1 MRQLSRTL
9 SLPALACAVA
19 GTAMFAASAVP
30 AAEVIR
36 IAHIDPLS
44 GPFGNVGESLGKHLQ
59 AVVDDINAR
68 GGVYGGATLEL
79 INLDNKSSPQ
89 DSVLVLQQAIDQG
102 IRYITQANGSNIAH
116 ALTDAVA
123 KHNARNPDQP
133 VLYLNF
139 GAIDPALTN
148 EKCNFWHF
156 RFDANVDMK
165 LEAVTNTMAQDR
177 KIQKVY
183 LINQDYAFGQS
194 VSRVGKAM
202 LAQKRPDVQIVG
214 DDLHPVG
221 KVKDFSPY
229 IAKIKA
235 SGADTVLTGNWG
247 NDLSLLVKAGKDAGL
262 TANYFA
268 LYAYVVGSPTAIGE
282 SGVGHVRTLSTWQ
295 PNVPNNKLEKFA
307 ADYKKKYKEDMW
319 FNNAKTELDMLVKA
333 MNAAQSTDPVK
344 VARTLEGM
352 KMQGDTGELWMRA
365 DDHQLMQP
373 IFISTFSKAGKDVK
387 HDVEGLGLGWRS
399 DARIEGK
406 DTVMPTSC
414 KMERP

>member
-1 MRQLSRTL
+1 MRNPTRICL
-9 SLPALACAVA
+9 SLAAACIFSGSAALGAD
-19 GTAMFAASAVP
+19 
-30 AAEVIR
+30 VIR
-36 IAHIDPLS
+36 IAHIDPQS
-44 GPFGNVGESLGKHLQ
+44 GPFGNVGQSLGRHLQ
-59 AVVDDINAR
+59 AVVDEINAK
-68 GGVYGGATLEL
+68 GGVVGGAKLEL

-89 DSVLVLQQAIDQG
+89 DSVLVLQKAIDDG
-102 IRYITQANGSNIAH
+102 IRYVTQANGSNIAH

-123 KHNARNPDQP
+123 KYNARNPDNP

-165 LEAVTNTMAQDR
+165 LEAFSNYMAQQ
-177 KIQKVY
+177 KGMQKVY

-194 VSRVGKAM
+194 VSRVGKEM
-202 LAQKRPDVQIVG
+202 LAKKRPDVQIVG

-262 TANYFA
+262 TVNYYA
-268 LYAYVVGSPTAIGE
+268 LYAYIVGSPTAIGE
-282 SGVGHVRTLSTWQ
+282 SGANHVRTLSAWHANA
-295 PNVPNNKLEKFA
+295 PNTKLEGFA
-307 ADYKKKYKEDMW
+307 NEYKKKYHEDMW

-333 MNAAQSTDPVK
+333 MSAAQSTEPLK
-344 VARTLEGM
+344 VARALEGM
-352 KMQGDTGELWMRA
+352 KMQGDTGELWMRP

-373 IFISTFSKAGKDVK
+373 VFISTFSKAGKDVK
-387 HDVEGLGLGWRS
+387 YDVESLGLGWRNEV
-399 DARIEGK
+399 RIEGK
-406 DTVMPTSC
+406 DTVMPTTC

>member
-1 MRQLSRTL
+1 MRKS
-9 SLPALACAVA
+9 A
-19 GTAMFAASAVP
+19 GGIFVLTAAFLCVSP
-30 AAEVIR
+30 AAVGGDVIR

-44 GPFGNVGESLGKHLQ
+44 GPFGNVGQSLGRHLQ
-59 AVVDDINAR
+59 AVVDEINAK
-68 GGVYGGATLEL
+68 GGAYGGAKLEL

-102 IRYITQANGSNIAH
+102 IRYVTQANGSNIAH

-123 KHNARNPDQP
+123 KHNARNPEQT

-165 LEAVTNTMAQDR
+165 MEAVTNIMAQD
-177 KIQKVY
+177 KSIQKVY

-194 VSRVGKAM
+194 VSRVAKAM
-202 LAQKRPDVQIVG
+202 LGQKRPDVQIVG

-221 KVKDFSPY
+221 KVKDFAPY

-262 TANYFA
+262 TSNYFA
-268 LYAYVVGSPTAIGE
+268 LYAYIVGSPTAIGE
-282 SGVGHVRTLSTWQ
+282 SGAGHVKTLSTWHA
-295 PNVPNNKLEKFA
+295 NVPDNRLERFA
-307 ADYKKKYKEDMW
+307 NDYKKKFREDMW
-319 FNNAKTELDMLVKA
+319 FNNAKTELDMLIKA
-333 MNAAQSTDPVK
+333 MSAAQSTDPLK
-344 VARTLEGM
+344 VARALEGM

-365 DDHQLMQP
+365 DDHQMMQP
-373 IFISTFSKAGKDVK
+373 IFISTFSKTGKDVK
-387 HDVEGLGLGWRS
+387 YDVEGLGLGWKY
-399 DARIEGK
+399 DVRIDGK
-406 DTVMPTSC
+406 DTVMPTTC
-414 KMERP
+414 KMERPQ

>member
-1 MRQLSRTL
+1 MGNPIRICLIL
-9 SLPALACAVA
+9 AAACAFS
-19 GTAMFAASAVP
+19 GSAAHG
-30 AAEVIR
+30 AEVIR

-44 GPFGNVGESLGKHLQ
+44 GPFGNVGQSLGKHLQ
-59 AVVDDINAR
+59 AVIDDINAR
-68 GGVYGGATLEL
+68 GGAYGGAKFEL

-89 DSVLVLQQAIDQG
+89 ESVLVLQQAIDQG

-123 KHNARNPDQP
+123 KNNARNPDQA

-165 LEAVTNTMAQDR
+165 MEAVTNYMAQQ
-177 KIQKVY
+177 KGIQKLY

-194 VSRVGKAM
+194 VSRVAKTM
-202 LAQKRPDVQIVG
+202 VAQKRPDIQIVG

-247 NDLSLLVKAGKDAGL
+247 NDLSLLVKAGKEAGL
-262 TANYFA
+262 VVNYYA
-268 LYAYVVGSPTAIGE
+268 LYAYIVGSPTAIGE
-282 SGVGHVRTLSTWQ
+282 SGAGRVKTLSTWHAHR
-295 PNVPNNKLEKFA
+295 PDNKREKFA
-307 ADYKKKYKEDMW
+307 SDYKKKYNEDMW
-319 FNNAKTELDMLVKA
+319 FTPKAELDMLVKA
-333 MNAAQSTDPVK
+333 MNAAQSTDPLK
-344 VARTLEGM
+344 VARALEGLR
-352 KMQGDTGELWMRA
+352 MQGDTGELWMRA
-365 DDHQLMQP
+365 EDHQMMQP
-373 IFISTFSKAGKDVK
+373 IFISTFSKTGKDVK
-387 HDVEGLGLGWRS
+387 YDVEGLGLGWKS
-399 DARIEGK
+399 EVRIDGK
-406 DTVMPTSC
+406 DTVMPTTC
-414 KMERP
+414 KMERPQ

>member
-1 MRQLSRTL
+1 MRFAARISFALSI
-9 SLPALACAVA
+9 SLVCAVPV
-19 GTAMFAASAVP
+19 GN
-30 AAEVIR
+30 AAETIR
-36 IAHIDPLS
+36 IAHIDPIS
-44 GPFGNVGESLGKHLQ
+44 GPFGNVGQSLGRHLQ

-68 GGVYGGATLEL
+68 GGAFGGAKFEL
-79 INLDNKSSPQ
+79 LNLDNKSSPQ

-102 IRYITQANGSNIAH
+102 IRYVTQANGSNIAH
-116 ALTDAVA
+116 VLTDAIA
-123 KHNARNPDQP
+123 KHNARNPDQS

-165 LEAVTNTMAQDR
+165 LEAFTNYMMQQHG
-177 KIQKVY
+177 IQKVY

-202 LAQKRPDVQIVG
+202 LAQKRPDVQLVG
-214 DDLHPVG
+214 DDLHPIG

-229 IAKIKA
+229 VAKIKA

-247 NDLSLLVKAGKDAGL
+247 NDLSLLVKAGKEAGL
-262 TANYFA
+262 TSDYYA
-268 LYAYVVGSPTAIGE
+268 LYAYIVGSPTAIGE
-282 SGVGHVRTLSTWQ
+282 SGVNHVKTLSAWQ
-295 PNVPNNKLEKFA
+295 ANVPDNKLEKFSS
-307 ADYKKKYKEDMW
+307 DYKKKYGEDMW

-333 MNAAQSTDPVK
+333 MNQAQSTDPLK
-344 VARTLEGM
+344 VARALEGM

-373 IFISTFSKAGKDVK
+373 LFISSFAKAGRGVK
-387 HDVEGLGLGWRS
+387 YDVEGLGLGWKS
-399 DARIEGK
+399 EVRIDGK
-406 DTVMPTSC
+406 DTVLPTTC